1 MTPSLDPQTYLTPRF
16 DWTPEQA
23 AAIYDLNLSE
33 LVYLAASVHRARF
46 QPGAIEKAQLLSIK
60 TGGCPEDCGYCSQS
74 VKYETG
80 TPASKL
86 MAADAVRAA
95 ARQAKANGAQ
105 RFCMGAAW
113 RDLKDRDVDKVCDL
127 ISAVKEEGLETCVTL
142 GMLKDGQAER
152 LKDAGL
158 DFYNHNLD
166 TSRDFYGQVIRTRTY
181 DDRLATLDR
190 VRRAGVSVCCG
201 GILGLGE
208 TKADRVALFV
218 ELAHIA
224 PHPESVPVNRL
235 APIRGTPLQDAA
247 PVDDLDFVRAIATA
261 RIMMPASVVRL
272 SAGRETMSETMQAMC
287 FLAGANSIFI
297 GEKLLTAPNAG
308 DADDA
313 LLGALGARNHDGE
326 AAPAKAPA
334 LA

>member
-1 MTPSLDPQTYLTPRF
+1 MTPSLDPAAYRTPRH
-16 DWTPEQA
+16 DWTLDEA
-23 AAIYDLNLSE
+23 RAIYDLPFSE
-33 LVYLAASVHRARF
+33 LIWLAASVHRARF
-46 QPGAIEKAQLLSIK
+46 TPGVIEKAQLLSIK

-80 TPASKL
+80 TQATKL
-86 MAADAVRAA
+86 MDVDSVRSAARAA
-95 ARQAKANGAQ
+95 KQNGAQ

-113 RDLKDRDVDKVCDL
+113 RDLKDRDVDKVCAL
-127 ISAVKEEGLETCVTL
+127 ISTVKDEGLETCVTL

-152 LKDAGL
+152 LKQAGL

-166 TSRDFYGQVIRTRTY
+166 TSREFYGQVIRTRTY
-181 DDRLATLDR
+181 DDRLETLDR
-190 VRRAGVSVCCG
+190 VRKAGVSVCCG

-208 TKADRVALFV
+208 TKDDRVGLLV
-218 ELAHIA
+218 ELSHIA

-235 APIRGTPLQDAA
+235 APIAGTPLEHAA
-247 PVDDLDFVRAIATA
+247 KVDDLDFVRAIATA

-308 DADDA
+308 DADVSLLDM
-313 LLGALGARNHDGE
+313 LGAE
-326 AAPAKAPA
+326 PAPARASEPVLSA
-334 LA
+334 